1 MMVEKNLRIT
11 ITVYKKLYPPVITWN
26 EKNFLKQV
34 APVTDALEKKSFVV
48 VTFEGVGVVF
58 FFRQC
63 KKLSVY
69 FGLFESSLGF
79 QRTEDQ

>member
-1 MMVEKNLRIT
+1 MVLFQITCSKESKNMMVEKNLRIT

-58 FFRQC
+58 FFQAM
-63 KKLSVY
+63 
-69 FGLFESSLGF
+69 
-79 QRTEDQ
+79 